1 VTKDFIVDASI
12 GIAWVH
18 PAQATSGSQ
27 TLLQALCD
35 GAVVQAPAL
44 WPLETANAL
53 LVLARRGKLTEEER
67 GAALS
72 ALAKLSVVLDH
83 EMASLAFSR
92 LSALASQHGLSVY
105 DAAYLELALR
115 KKHPLACKDG
125 PLRAAAKRCRV
136 KLLYESLAAK
146 ARQVVPRRRAAGSL

>member
-1 VTKDFIVDASI
+1 MTKDFIADASM

-27 TLLQALCD
+27 ALLEALCD
-35 GAVVQAPAL
+35 GAVIHAPAL

-53 LVLARRGKLTEEER
+53 LVLVRRGKLTEKER
-67 GAALS
+67 QTALG
-72 ALAKLSVVLDH
+72 ALAQLAVALDH
-83 EMASLAFSR
+83 EMASLAFTR
-92 LSALASQHGLSVY
+92 LSALASRHGLSIY

-115 KKHPLACKDG
+115 KKLPLACKDG

-136 KLLYESLAAK
+136 KLL
-146 ARQVVPRRRAAGSL
+146 